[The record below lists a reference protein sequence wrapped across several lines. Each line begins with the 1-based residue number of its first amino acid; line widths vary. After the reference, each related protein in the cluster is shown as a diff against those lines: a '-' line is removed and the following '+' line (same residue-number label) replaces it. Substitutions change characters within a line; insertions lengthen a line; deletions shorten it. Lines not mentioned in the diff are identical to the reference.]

1 MKLPDSGSL
10 HSRRDL
16 QRTFAFSDSRHVGE
30 VSMPD
35 FRLQRRSDPILALQK
50 KGRVRFAPETVRCV
64 IKLQSQVH
72 HASLQLRR
80 HFLFTERGEFSALRF
95 NQRRRSGGTAPVRR
109 RPLPSV
115 DTCPPHSPS
124 GSEIRS
130 FLGMSAGLKGET
142 GYYGCLKAPAELMGQ
157 VSSICCRYGFRCF
170 EQAAQIRSER
180 GWWQSGTRF
189 CMPDSLCGWPHLPVR
204 PHQWRRPWRCIPP
217 D

>member
-1 MKLPDSGSL
+1 
-10 HSRRDL
+10 
-16 QRTFAFSDSRHVGE
+16 
-30 VSMPD
+30 MPD
-35 FRLQRRSDPILALQK
+35 YRLQRRSDPILALQK

-95 NQRRRSGGTAPVRR
+95 NQRRHSGEQHQSAGARRHRWTLVRLTARQA
-109 RPLPSV
+109 
-115 DTCPPHSPS
+115 TN
-124 GSEIRS
+124 RS
-130 FLGMSAGLKGET
+130 FLAMSASLKGET
-142 GYYGCLKAPAELMGQ
+142 GYYGCMKAPAELMGQ
-157 VSSICCRYGFRCF
+157 VSSVCCRYGFRCF
-170 EQAAQIRSER
+170 EQAVRTRSEQ

-204 PHQWRRPWRCIPP
+204 PPQWRRPWRCIPP